1 MTRDEW
7 KELWKMADS
16 ERAMAA
22 IEADI
27 WASRHRIAPFQGTAV
42 KHGMAEY
49 VSKLLGTSLYMVR
62 QRNIIL
68 RCGCSDFIWRKV
80 EDGMMPSSAVA
91 ALAKVRKSLPHGAS
105 LEAAVAAE
113 LDSDVPVRRFGNRMC
128 RLNGP
133 PKPKRPRRTPAVR
146 MIARFASEPASEP
159 ARADPWES
167 ARSSVCALMEAEM
180 GGLSDTYKMTA
191 LNALKFRLDL
201 AVGDC
206 RRSVKRMKAEMR
218 DCVKPPSRTEVL
230 VACKLLGVQPPALG
244 APADLKAAYGA
255 RGRAAKPYHHDVNKT
270 EAARAKFQ
278 EIMAAYETL
287 EKHNEGPH

>member
-7 KELWKMADS
+7 KELWREANS
-16 ERAMAA
+16 ERAKAL
-22 IEADI
+22 IENDA
-27 WASRHRIAPFQGTAV
+27 WKSR
-42 KHGMAEY
+42 
-49 VSKLLGTSLYMVR
+49 SKGTSVKRGHEGYTSELFETPLHAVR
-62 QRNIIL
+62 MRRTIL
-68 RCGCSDFIWRKV
+68 KCECSEILWRKV
-80 EDGMMPSSAVA
+80 EEGLTPASAVA
-91 ALAKVRKSLPHGAS
+91 ALMKVRNSIPKGTALGPA
-105 LEAAVAAE
+105 LEAE
-113 LDSDVPVRRFGNRMC
+113 LESGAPTRRVGDRFC
-128 RLNGP
+128 RIIGKRSAR
-133 PKPKRPRRTPAVR
+133 KPRVIR

-180 GGLSDTYKMTA
+180 GGLSNTYKMTA